1 MEDNKKNKQLKIEI
15 DDTTG
20 QGEYVNFAI
29 VTHSAAE
36 FIMDFIRILPGLTKS
51 KVKSR
56 IVISP
61 MHAKT
66 FLNALQD
73 NIDKYEHK
81 FGEIKVIK
89 NKQHVPNFNLS
100 KDTNLYTA
108 AIRNT
113 NDIKQLI
120 EQISI

>member
-1 MEDNKKNKQLKIEI
+1 METDKKNKQLKIEI
-15 DDTTG
+15 DENIG

-56 IVISP
+56 IVMSP

-66 FLNALQD
+66 LLSALED
-73 NIDKYEHK
+73 NIDKYEKK

-89 NKQHVPNFNLS
+89 NKQVPNFNPIS
-100 KDTNLYTA
+100 KDTLPN
-108 AIRNT
+108 
-113 NDIKQLI
+113 
-120 EQISI
+120 

>member
-1 MEDNKKNKQLKIEI
+1 MDNKEKNKPQQIKIEI
-15 DDTTG
+15 DDSIG
-20 QGEYVNFAI
+20 QGEYANFAI

-36 FIMDFIRILPGLTKS
+36 FVMDFIRILPGLTKS

-66 FLNALQD
+66 YVAALKD
-73 NIDKYEHK
+73 NIDKYEKK

-89 NKQHVPNFNLS
+89 NKKVPNFNILN
-100 KDTNLYTA
+100 KDTLPNQNYKEA
-108 AIRNT
+108 DKRI
-113 NDIKQLI
+113 
-120 EQISI
+120 IS

>member
-1 MEDNKKNKQLKIEI
+1 MEKDKKKTQIKIEI
-15 DDTTG
+15 DETIG

-36 FIMDFIRILPGLTKS
+36 FVLDFIRILPGLNKS

-66 FLNALQD
+66 FLKALQN
-73 NIDKYEHK
+73 NIDKYEKK

-89 NKQHVPNFNLS
+89 NKQEVPDFNNLIN
-100 KDTNLYTA
+100 KDTLPN
-108 AIRNT
+108 
-113 NDIKQLI
+113 
-120 EQISI
+120 

>member
-1 MEDNKKNKQLKIEI
+1 METDKKNKQLKIEI
-15 DDTTG
+15 DENIG

-29 VTHSAAE
+29 VTHSPAE
-36 FIMDFIRILPGLTKS
+36 FVMDFIRILPGLTKS

-66 FLNALQD
+66 LLIALKD
-73 NIDKYEHK
+73 NIEKYEKK

-89 NKQHVPNFNLS
+89 NKQVPNFNTIS
-100 KDTNLYTA
+100 KDTLPN
-108 AIRNT
+108 
-113 NDIKQLI
+113 
-120 EQISI
+120 

>member
-1 MEDNKKNKQLKIEI
+1 MEDTNKNKNKIKIEI
-15 DDTTG
+15 DETIG
-20 QGEYVNFAI
+20 QGEYVNFAV

-36 FIMDFIRILPGLTKS
+36 FVMDFIRILPGLTKS

-66 FLNALQD
+66 FLMALKD
-73 NIDKYEHK
+73 NIEKYEKK

-89 NKQHVPNFNLS
+89 NKQAPKFNLLN
-100 KDTNLYTA
+100 KDILPN
-108 AIRNT
+108 
-113 NDIKQLI
+113 
-120 EQISI
+120 